1 MKHQQ
6 QKTLSLIL
14 LIITIALFPYGC
26 SKDANGKVESITS
39 INQLKG
45 KEVGV
50 ATGTMLDQILEKNIP
65 GAIPVYFNTYQDQV
79 TAIKAGKLDAM
90 IMDTPMA
97 ILLETANKG
106 DVKILEEKLQNDTYA
121 FALNKETTLPA
132 DRIDAIIQELKQDG
146 TLDQLGKKWLEGTK
160 EQKVLSESGGDGSEG
175 VLIFGITSLSE
186 PFSYLNEDGRFI
198 GYDIELAMLI
208 AERLEMKLEIVDIDM
223 GALIASLKAGKVD
236 MIGGCITVS
245 EERALQVRF
254 TESYLDGGISAVVA
268 DTGDSGAATG
278 GFIETLKDSFTRT
291 FVTENRYQLIL
302 KGLGV
307 TLLISTAS
315 AVLGTAMGF
324 LICFIRSSRFHL
336 ARLGAKVF
344 IRILQGMPIVLFL
357 MILYYLVFASISIDP
372 LLVAVIG
379 FSLNF
384 AAYVSEM
391 IRSGIEAVD
400 KGQLEAASAMG
411 FGKARTFLKITLPQ
425 AARFFLPVYQGE
437 FINMIKMTSVV
448 GYIAIQD
455 LTKMSDI
462 IRSRTYE
469 AFFPLIVTALL
480 YFLIAYA
487 FILLLTWIEKS
498 IDPKQ
503 RRRELKGVVLK

>member
-1 MKHQQ
+1 MNYKHI
-6 QKTLSLIL
+6 KPLSLIL
-14 LIITIALFPYGC
+14 LILSVTLFPSAC
-26 SKDANGKVESITS
+26 SRDDGKAQAFTSIT
-39 INQLKG
+39 QLEG
-45 KEVGV
+45 RQVGV
-50 ATGTMLDQILEKNIP
+50 TTGTMLDQILAKNIP
-65 GAIPVYFNTYQDQV
+65 GAVPVYFNNYQDQV

-97 ILLETANKG
+97 ILLEASNKG
-106 DVKILEEKLQNDTYA
+106 EVMILEEKLQNDTYA
-121 FALNKETTLPA
+121 FALNKETTLPG
-132 DRIDAIIQELKQDG
+132 DQIDAIIRELKEDG
-146 TLDQLGKKWLEGTK
+146 TLDGLGKKWLEGSK
-160 EQKVLSESGGDGSEG
+160 EQKVLPKSSQKGSDG
-175 VLIFGITSLSE
+175 VLVFGVSSMNE
-186 PFSYLNEDGRFI
+186 PFTYLDAEGRFI

-208 AERLEMKLEIVDIDM
+208 AERLDRTLEVVDIDM

-254 TESYLDGGISAVVA
+254 TESYLSGGISAVVA
-268 DTGDSGAATG
+268 DSSGSQAASA
-278 GFIETLKDSFTRT
+278 GFVESLKDSFKRT
-291 FVTENRYQLIL
+291 FITENRYQLIL
-302 KGLGV
+302 KGLGL
-307 TLLISTAS
+307 TLLISAAS
-315 AVLGTAMGF
+315 GVVGTAAGF
-324 LICFIRSSRFHL
+324 LLCFIGRSRFL
-336 ARLGAKVF
+336 AARLGAKIF

-357 MILYYLVFASISIDP
+357 MILYYLVFAGISIDP
-372 LLVAVIG
+372 VLVAIIG

-391 IRSGIEAVD
+391 VRSGIESVD

-411 FGKARTFLKITLPQ
+411 FGKVRTFVKITLPQ

-480 YFLIAYA
+480 YFTIAY
-487 FILLLTWIEKS
+487 FFVLLLSRIERG
-498 IDPKQ
+498 IDPK
-503 RRRELKGVVLK
+503 RRKRVVKGVVLK